1 MTSVFLIDDHPVIR
15 SAVREAIAAE
25 DDLTVC
31 GEASTVDEAFHQ
43 IETRAPDVAIVDISL
58 QDGHG
63 LDLIQNIEAQYP
75 DVDRI
80 VFSMYNE
87 RVYAERAIRAGALGY
102 VMKNQPTNQLIEAI
116 RHVEDDDLYLS
127 KSMTSRLLN
136 KAASRQD
143 SDSTSVTSQLTDRE
157 LSVFQMLGQGHSV
170 EEIKTRLNLARKT
183 IETYRRR
190 AKEKLGFESVA
201 DLLRYAVKWTRTQGP
216 GEETIP
222 APTASSME

>member
-1 MTSVFLIDDHPVIR
+1 MWRVASRPPLVPGDVGLRAARSGFPATLAAAPPEEVGNRLLCPTLLAQHPWGEDHLELADRDPVGV
-15 SAVREAIAAE
+15 AQLLE
-25 DDLTVC
+25 TV
-31 GEASTVDEAFHQ
+31 
-43 IETRAPDVAIVDISL
+43 
-58 QDGHG
+58 
-63 LDLIQNIEAQYP
+63 LD
-75 DVDRI
+75 
-80 VFSMYNE
+80 
-87 RVYAERAIRAGALGY
+87 
-102 VMKNQPTNQLIEAI
+102 
-116 RHVEDDDLYLS
+116 H